1 MQVFDGHSGEQ
12 CSEFVAKTLHMDLIK
27 ALKAE
32 KGPLDEENVKKCIVA
47 AVAKTDKEFLRIAKI
62 RCVGP
67 RAEWDRDLVGKRNAD
82 PLLRP
87 PLQEITVKEL
97 TDDHSLVL
105 LGCDGIWDVL
115 SDQVRGCSTRVQY

>member
-87 PLQEITVKEL
+87 PLQEAAGWL
-97 TDDHSLVL
+97 LLHRGSDPRPDH
-105 LGCDGIWDVL
+105 
-115 SDQVRGCSTRVQY
+115 VRHQHRGFSRGPR